1 MKTELD
7 SLESLGTWE
16 YCEPPTNAN
25 IIGSRFVYKTKY
37 ELGNQ
42 TKLKSRL
49 VAQGFSQR
57 EGIDYYANN
66 IFAPVA
72 RMSSTRFIL
81 TLAASLDFEITQLDV
96 KSAYLYGEVT
106 NKENLY
112 LRPPPGNLLPNL
124 PKGHV
129 LKLKKTLYHL
139 KQAGHH
145 WYEKLC
151 DILINKLNLTKSSY
165 DNAVF
170 Y

>member
-16 YCEPPTNAN
+16 YCEPPINAN

-49 VAQGFSQR
+49 VAQGFSQH
-57 EGIDYYANN
+57 EGIDYYANDL
-66 IFAPVA
+66 FAPVA

-81 TLAASLDFEITQLDV
+81 TLDFEITQLDI

-106 NKENLY
+106 NEENLY
-112 LRPPPGNLLPNL
+112 LRLPPGNLLPNL
-124 PKGHV
+124 PKGYV
-129 LKLKKTLYHL
+129 LKLKKTLYGL
-139 KQAGHH
+139 KQAGCH
-145 WYEKLC
+145 WYKKLC
-151 DILINKLNLTKSSY
+151 EILIKGLNLTKSSY